1 MNSQF
6 IKAHPTTSA
15 ALSSLL
21 MMMLMSAMY
30 LAFEPVVVSG
40 QDATSDSFTITQT
53 IDDAIAF
60 TAQPQPVS
68 MSDSLS
74 GLTGGAA
81 IGSTTFSIATNNPD
95 GYTVRIQFADEGTG
109 TSSGDAMINTENSD
123 VSIPNGPST
132 VSYDLDIP
140 AINQPAAFAYTAS
153 GDFTEQTFRSSGSDC
168 DQSAGTATGENCWLM
183 QGTITS
189 PEPIMTRTESTSGS
203 GDEGVVH
210 FRVVVGPDPDP
221 GLPAGTY
228 TATATLTAIQL

>member
-6 IKAHPTTSA
+6 IKDHPTTSA

-21 MMMLMSAMY
+21 MVVLMSAMY

-53 IDDAIAF
+53 IDEAIAF
-60 TAQPQPVS
+60 TAQPQPVT
-68 MSDSLS
+68 MDDSIS

-81 IGSTTFSIATNNPD
+81 VGSTTFSIATNNPD
-95 GYTVRIQFADEGTG
+95 GYTVRIQFADEGTS
-109 TSSGDAMINTENSD
+109 TASGNAMVGDDNSD
-123 VSIPNGPST
+123 VAIPNGPST

-153 GDFTEQTFRSSGSDC
+153 GDFTEQTFRSSGTEC
-168 DQSAGTATGENCWLM
+168 NQSAGTATGENCWLM
-183 QGTITS
+183 QDTITT
-189 PEPIMTRTESTSGS
+189 PEQIMTRNESTSGS

-210 FRVVVGPDPDP
+210 FRVVVGPDPEP